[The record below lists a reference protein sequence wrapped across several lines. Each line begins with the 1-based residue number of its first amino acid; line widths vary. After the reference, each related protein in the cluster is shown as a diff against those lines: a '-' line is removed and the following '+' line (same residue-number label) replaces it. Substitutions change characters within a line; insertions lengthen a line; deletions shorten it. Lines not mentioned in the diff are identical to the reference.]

1 MSITCNDLD
10 NYIVK
15 FPTKYDYCLFKKY
28 RYTLHYDDNKTLIFP
43 IIFCLPDS
51 MEENLNNLS
60 LVTKSILFISMKDL
74 TQNYIPINMDKK
86 YINDYK
92 LYVLGKTV
100 DYVQQHRKLN
110 IGNNVKLKLYNKIVQ
125 HYCELLFL
133 CGQMIPVSDISIY
146 IVGLLYK

>member
-1 MSITCNDLD
+1 
-10 NYIVK
+10 
-15 FPTKYDYCLFKKY
+15 
-28 RYTLHYDDNKTLIFP
+28 
-43 IIFCLPDS
+43 
-51 MEENLNNLS
+51 
-60 LVTKSILFISMKDL
+60 
-74 TQNYIPINMDKK
+74 MDKK